1 MSFPFRRL
9 RLLAPDSPLRV
20 TLLLDVKL
28 ALSQS
33 VPELDRLVSRGRDD
47 LPVVSR
53 ERDREDVGGVTDESS
68 GGRSGVEV
76 PESEGVVPRRG
87 EGELACEE
95 SERGPYHLVSQP
107 CSLAMTCYSRI
118 AETHRQTR

>member
-1 MSFPFRRL
+1 M
-9 RLLAPDSPLRV
+9 

-33 VPELDRLVSRGRDD
+33 VPELDRLVSRSRDD

-53 ERDREDVGGVTDESS
+53 EGDREDVGGVTDESS

-87 EGELACEE
+87 EGELA
-95 SERGPYHLVSQP
+95 
-107 CSLAMTCYSRI
+107 
-118 AETHRQTR
+118 

>member
-1 MSFPFRRL
+1 M
-9 RLLAPDSPLRV
+9 

-87 EGELACEE
+87 EGELACQE
-95 SERGPYHLVSQP
+95 SERESYEFVSQP
-107 CSLAMTCYSRI
+107 CSPRL
-118 AETHRQTR
+118 